1 MTLDDYK
8 TASIAIGKVAAARKL
23 VEDAQDAVEY
33 IYHNDYR
40 EDFSKVW
47 TALNEIVCSL
57 NEELD
62 QETVDTKKED
72 DQ

>member
-33 IYHNDYR
+33 IYLKDYR
-40 EDFSKVW
+40 EDFSKAW
-47 TALNEIVCSL
+47 TALNEIVCAL
-57 NEELD
+57 NEELGQD
-62 QETVDTKKED
+62 TVDNEED
-72 DQ
+72 EE